1 MRLEPRFPDSQTSP
15 FTLLFLLLYLLSSLS
30 FPTGLMPWSSEH
42 GMLFHVQLVR
52 TGKWLGPL
60 SLFYRQT
67 WRKGQAWYRGEKG
80 TCVNMRLCIHAHQL
94 LRMVEMPGTR
104 NYYQKKTYV
113 ICLNSI
119 RMSCYIEMHEDSSKG
134 GSLLSTSFNS
144 STANVS
150 HRLNGQSQTKN
161 VIKKDYLCVTI
172 PPTPYSHS
180 QTER

>member
-1 MRLEPRFPDSQTSP
+1 MGQRGKRHLCQHVAVYTRASASENGRDAWNQK
-15 FTLLFLLLYLLSSLS
+15 LL
-30 FPTGLMPWSSEH
+30 P
-42 GMLFHVQLVR
+42 
-52 TGKWLGPL
+52 
-60 SLFYRQT
+60 
-67 WRKGQAWYRGEKG
+67 
-80 TCVNMRLCIHAHQL
+80 
-94 LRMVEMPGTR
+94 
-104 NYYQKKTYV
+104 KKKPYV

-161 VIKKDYLCVTI
+161 VTKKDYLCVTI